1 MNKINTSI
9 FIKDEINFNQIY
21 NNEVNNT
28 IFISIKDKDLF
39 IIGTYLRP
47 DDKIN
52 NEIQVAEMY
61 NKINDIKQNYPN
73 SKIVLV
79 GDLNRSDSIE
89 KLYIKRLLV
98 EHDYKDLSHC
108 NNKLDK
114 NSFSKL
120 SKVYFFNTRIKS
132 HVCKELMNTLSDHA
146 GILLQIHEEKLK
158 FVPSWINC
166 PNQRAAKKIKQAIS
180 SSQTWRKI
188 HGQFYW
194 NSKKLISWN
203 ITKKNLK
210 FRNDIIE
217 KLIIDLADGLDS
229 SKIEGKF
236 NETSD
241 NFLFKI
247 TNFIFSK
254 DKNGEGWKSLKNL
267 TKYNLI
273 GKKQGKI
280 VNKIL
285 DYNDKI
291 KIGSDKHKVIINHF
305 NKQHKETK
313 KKWKTKRQNFNFNIK
328 VSTNEIIQICTKLSQ
343 GKALSWDCIPDT
355 SFKLCNQCLIQAI
368 WCKQCWNKIKKMK
381 SLFKK
386 KFWKNEFAKNHLLC
400 RLIPLDKAHP
410 NIPKESD
417 YRPIVVT
424 SPIIKILEQ
433 LLLIFYKFVKNF

>member
-1 MNKINTSI
+1 
-9 FIKDEINFNQIY
+9 
-21 NNEVNNT
+21 
-28 IFISIKDKDLF
+28 
-39 IIGTYLRP
+39 
-47 DDKIN
+47 
-52 NEIQVAEMY
+52 
-61 NKINDIKQNYPN
+61 
-73 SKIVLV
+73 
-79 GDLNRSDSIE
+79 
-89 KLYIKRLLV
+89 
-98 EHDYKDLSHC
+98 
-108 NNKLDK
+108 
-114 NSFSKL
+114 
-120 SKVYFFNTRIKS
+120 
-132 HVCKELMNTLSDHA
+132 MNTLSDHA

-188 HGQFYW
+188 HGQYYW
-194 NSKKLISWN
+194 NSNKLISWN

-229 SKIEGKF
+229 IKIEGKF

-273 GKKQGKI
+273 GKKEGKI

-305 NKQHKETK
+305 NKQHKDTLMLK
-313 KKWKTKRQNFNFNIK
+313 LKFCLLVFHFFIVSLCCLLKWFMMTL
-328 VSTNEIIQICTKLSQ
+328 CLSEPILI
-343 GKALSWDCIPDT
+343 LS
-355 SFKLCNQCLIQAI
+355 L
-368 WCKQCWNKIKKMK
+368 
-381 SLFKK
+381 
-386 KFWKNEFAKNHLLC
+386 
-400 RLIPLDKAHP
+400 
-410 NIPKESD
+410 
-417 YRPIVVT
+417 
-424 SPIIKILEQ
+424 
-433 LLLIFYKFVKNF
+433 